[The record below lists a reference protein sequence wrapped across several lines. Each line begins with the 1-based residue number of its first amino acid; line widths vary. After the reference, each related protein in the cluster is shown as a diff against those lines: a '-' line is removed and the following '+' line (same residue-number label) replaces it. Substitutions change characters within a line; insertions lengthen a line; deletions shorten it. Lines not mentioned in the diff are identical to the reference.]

1 MVRHH
6 RSAWLA
12 VERAGIGQLLMPEL
26 LDRARA
32 QGAHDPAGG
41 DINYIFGSRPRAG
54 RTSARRRE
62 TTEIRRIAPARRAHT
77 MIGVVDASN
86 QASMAF
92 HETLGFEL
100 LWLLPETGRKF
111 DRWLT
116 AAFWVL
122 RL

>member
-1 MVRHH
+1 
-6 RSAWLA
+6 
-12 VERAGIGQLLMPEL
+12 MPEL

-32 QGAHDPAGG
+32 QGGARGDPRQV
-41 DINYIFGSRPRAG
+41 FRPA
-54 RTSARRRE
+54 
-62 TTEIRRIAPARRAHT
+62 RIAPARRGAHT

-100 LWLLPETGRKF
+100 LWLLPEAGRKF

-116 AAFWVL
+116 AAFWVP
-122 RL
+122 RARGVPG